1 MSLQKDISSILIS
14 EQSIQKVLP
23 SILVDA
29 IVLDEDYKI
38 IAASE
43 NVLDYTGYTNDEL
56 KNQSINFLAGDKDLC
71 VALKANLMAGYFG
84 EKRTRLLTNSKST
97 FPFR

>member
-1 MSLQKDISSILIS
+1 
-14 EQSIQKVLP
+14 
-23 SILVDA
+23 VDA

-56 KNQSINFLAGDKDLC
+56 KNQSINFLAETKTY
-71 VALKANLMAGYFG
+71 ALL
-84 EKRTRLLTNSKST
+84 
-97 FPFR
+97 